1 MFDTRIPLNNLID
14 KDTILSNTEDR
25 VISINDT
32 EVIIKQYLPVNEKLE
47 LITNV
52 LAESLSNEYSF
63 KNPLQINVFIL
74 IEIVKFYTN
83 IELDENLT
91 LDNLYDCLVTSG
103 IGSKVISHI
112 PAEEYDFIR
121 GSIVAQLD
129 EYYDYK
135 NSALGIMESI
145 VKDYSNVN
153 LEAGEV
159 QKKLADPQNLALL
172 KDIMKKLG

>member
-1 MFDTRIPLNNLID
+1 MNKTELEDDIIYLSTRG
-14 KDTILSNTEDR
+14 KSERTISSVPFSHLVAGFQAALR
-25 VISINDT
+25 
-32 EVIIKQYLPVNEKLE
+32 
-47 LITNV
+47 
-52 LAESLSNEYSF
+52 
-63 KNPLQINVFIL
+63 
-74 IEIVKFYTN
+74 
-83 IELDENLT
+83 DENLT

-153 LEAGEV
+153 LDAGEV